1 MEQILDELGEKIE
14 FKKHKILFHDG
25 NHPKGVFKILKG
37 KVKIYACGDD
47 GKEHI
52 IHIASKDEI
61 IGFRAILSGVPYK
74 VSAKTLE
81 CCHIQF
87 IKKLDF
93 MEIMNSNT
101 KFRNNI
107 IIKLSRELGDRALL
121 VTTLSQKT
129 VKSRLALSL
138 IQLNEIY
145 NGTITLSREDL
156 ANFIGT
162 ATENLIRTLKMF
174 KTEKLIH
181 VDGKKIKLLDTQKLN
196 EIGKDLL

>member
-1 MEQILDELGEKIE
+1 MEQILDELGKKIE
-14 FKKHKILFHDG
+14 FKKNEILFHEG
-25 NHPKGVFKILKG
+25 NSPNGVFKILKG

-61 IGFRAILSGVPYK
+61 IGFRAILSGVSYK

-81 CCHIQF
+81 FCHIQ
-87 IKKLDF
+87 IINKLDF

-107 IIKLSRELGDRALL
+107 IVKLSRELGDRALL

-138 IQLNEIY
+138 IQLNDIY
-145 NGTITLSREDL
+145 NGSITLSREDL

-174 KTEKLIH
+174 KTDKLIH
-181 VDGKKIKLLDTQKLN
+181 IDGKKIELLDTQKLN